1 MLKLISCELSKVGA
15 RLYLFGHVALIGL
28 FVVKGRKHT
37 NMLRDKPPPAF
48 KMLESFDMAA
58 EANAQ
63 ALADI
68 VDSMKF
74 YYEFSKSLPRQS
86 VPRGLILMVLLFGAG
101 GGTAVLNVGHEGGRH
116 DLHALLF
123 LTGEVLGF
131 LLILL

>member
-1 MLKLISCELSKVGA
+1 MLKLISRELSKVGA
-15 RLYLFGHVALIGL
+15 RSYLFGHVALVGL

-48 KMLESFDMAA
+48 KMLERFDMAA

-63 ALADI
+63 ALANI

-86 VPRGLILMVLLFGAG
+86 EPRGFALVVLLFGAR
-101 GGTAVLNVGHEGGRH
+101 GGTAIFDVGLERGGH
-116 DLHALLF
+116 GLHPLIF